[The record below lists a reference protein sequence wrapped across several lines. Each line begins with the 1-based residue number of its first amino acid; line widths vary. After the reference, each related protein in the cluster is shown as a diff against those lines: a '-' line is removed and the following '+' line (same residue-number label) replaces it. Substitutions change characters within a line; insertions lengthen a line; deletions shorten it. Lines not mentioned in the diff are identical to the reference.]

1 MLTHWQKKKKVDV
14 WIIIQDNIFLP
25 GAIRQ
30 LHNTL
35 KKQTQWGQ
43 SLIKDMDNTSA
54 VLTWNV
60 CEIDS
65 GVKM

>member
-1 MLTHWQKKKKVDV
+1 M